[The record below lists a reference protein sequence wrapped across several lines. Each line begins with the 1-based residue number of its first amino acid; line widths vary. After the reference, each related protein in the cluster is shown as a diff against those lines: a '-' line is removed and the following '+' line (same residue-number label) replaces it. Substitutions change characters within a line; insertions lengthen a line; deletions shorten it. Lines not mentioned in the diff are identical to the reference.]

1 MLPSTYLRLS
11 NAELRPSLD
20 SVHILIANISIRI
33 GWHLQW
39 PTPRKPQSAL
49 PLGNRRLRKLA
60 KIGDRRKRNMRQNH
74 HETGSRAQGIFRRVI
89 PSMYQR
95 SGATVR
101 APLRC
106 VKSESSNQAQS
117 CLSRNSHSL
126 VCVEKSDFS
135 IGRSG
140 KTFVGRAR
148 LFKHY
153 KKLQKHIWYISSKM
167 QISAP
172 YTPKE

>member
-74 HETGSRAQGIFRRVI
+74 HETGSRAQGIFRVRDEIYNLPCQYLEQALTAFALKRVI

-126 VCVEKSDFS
+126 V
-135 IGRSG
+135 
-140 KTFVGRAR
+140 
-148 LFKHY
+148 
-153 KKLQKHIWYISSKM
+153 W
-167 QISAP
+167 
-172 YTPKE
+172 